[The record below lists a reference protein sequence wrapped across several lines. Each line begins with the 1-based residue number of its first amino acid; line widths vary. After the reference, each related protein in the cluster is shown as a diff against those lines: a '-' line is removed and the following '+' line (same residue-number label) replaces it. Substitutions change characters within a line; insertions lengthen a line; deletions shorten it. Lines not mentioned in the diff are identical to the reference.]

1 MDVISK
7 VEIGDYS
14 APKAGRA
21 FIVSVESRT
30 RKLLRAAGRGYPDR
44 VKRVL
49 GKDTVDLGDPQTGD
63 TALVS

>member
-1 MDVISK
+1 MYQFLITFFL
-7 VEIGDYS
+7 Y
-14 APKAGRA
+14 
-21 FIVSVESRT
+21 IVSVESRT

-49 GKDTVDLGDPQTGD
+49 GKDIVDLRDPQTGD